1 MAINYSHGK
10 NTSLISTSQQKG
22 REARLSVY
30 YHQWCNRPRLNRQ
43 VKSCTAENYQ
53 QTKNPNF
60 ISLSG
65 AIQTLC
71 THGWVRLKLLSVDN
85 LLCDGYEL
93 ASSLYLVIK
102 IVDTTT
108 TYTVRCTWTEQ
119 CRGDGNMWDIEGT
132 AGEIGRERPSREES
146 SIYNDITRYIK
157 YDWISPDDTKNEPLW
172 LRH

>member
-1 MAINYSHGK
+1 MTLNYSHGK
-10 NTSLISTSQQKG
+10 TTLLISTSSQKG

-30 YHQWCNRPRLNRQ
+30 YQQWCNWH
-43 VKSCTAENYQ
+43 VKPCTAENYQ

-102 IVDTTT
+102 ILDTTA
-108 TYTVRCTWTEQ
+108 TYTVRCKWTEQ
-119 CRGDGNMWDIEGT
+119 CCGDVNMWDIEGT